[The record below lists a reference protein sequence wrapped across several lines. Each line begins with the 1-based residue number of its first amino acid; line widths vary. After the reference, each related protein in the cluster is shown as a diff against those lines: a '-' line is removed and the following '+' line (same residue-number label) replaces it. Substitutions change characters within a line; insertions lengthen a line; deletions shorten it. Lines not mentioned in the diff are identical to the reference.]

1 MITSEVKSK
10 DTTWQFVVGDI
21 PFSLD
26 KLIDEVVN
34 FDEEWKLDTSRQ
46 DKLATHK
53 DTEMFQLR
61 FMDYWWEVGQGNLSE
76 DINSLKDPESQL
88 VMNNLYKHLEYI
100 YDAKVVRCEIVKMHA
115 NSHIPPHIDSGE
127 FLYLGRRIHVPL
139 ITNKD
144 IMFTVLNHSLNME
157 VGKWYDINNS
167 LPHSVDNPT
176 DTERVHII
184 IDLIFNNLLE
194 NSPK

>member
-26 KLIDEVVN
+26 KLIEEVSC

-61 FMDYWWEVGQGNLSE
+61 FTDYRWQIGHG
-76 DINSLKDPESQL
+76 DISRDVNSLKSDEAKSIMSNIYL
-88 VMNNLYKHLEYI
+88 HLEEL
-100 YDAKVVRCEIVKMHA
+100 YDAKVIRCEIVKMHKH
-115 NSHIPPHIDSGE
+115 SSIRTHIDSGE

-144 IMFTVLNHSLNME
+144 IIFTVFDHPINME
-157 VGKWYDINNS
+157 VGKWYDINNA
-167 LPHSVDNPT
+167 LPHSVNNPT
-176 DTERVHII
+176 DVDRVHII
-184 IDLIFNNLLE
+184 VDLMHKGALGI
-194 NSPK
+194 

>member
-10 DTTWQFVVGDI
+10 DTTWQFVIGDI

-26 KLIDEVVN
+26 KLIEEVSN

-61 FMDYWWEVGQGNLSE
+61 FMDYWWEVGQGNLSKNINNLKN
-76 DINSLKDPESQL
+76 DKSQDTINS
-88 VMNNLYKHLEYI
+88 LYKHLEDL
-100 YDAKVVRCEIVKMHA
+100 YDAKVVRCEIVKMHKH
-115 NSHIPPHIDSGE
+115 SSIPTHIDSGE

-139 ITNKD
+139 VTNKD
-144 IMFTVLNHSLNME
+144 ITFTVLNHSLNMQ

-176 DTERVHII
+176 DTERIHII
-184 IDLIFNNLLE
+184 IDLIFNNLLD
-194 NSPK
+194 K

>member
-10 DTTWQFVVGDI
+10 DTTWQFVIGDV

-26 KLIDEVVN
+26 KLIEEVSN

-61 FMDYWWEVGQGNLSE
+61 FMDYWWEVGQGNLSKNINNLKN
-76 DINSLKDPESQL
+76 DKSQNTINSL
-88 VMNNLYKHLEYI
+88 YKYLEDL
-100 YDAKVVRCEIVKMHA
+100 YDAKVVRCEIVKMHKH
-115 NSHIPPHIDSGE
+115 SSIPTHIDSGE

-139 ITNKD
+139 VTNKD
-144 IMFTVLNHSLNME
+144 ITFTVLNHSLNMQ

-176 DTERVHII
+176 DTERIHII
-184 IDLIFNNLLE
+184 IDLIFNNLLD
-194 NSPK
+194 K

>member
-10 DTTWQFVVGDI
+10 DTSWQFVIGDI
-21 PFSLD
+21 PFSLN
-26 KLIDEVVN
+26 KLIEEVSN

-61 FMDYWWEVGQGNLSE
+61 FMDYWWEVGQGNLSKN
-76 DINSLKDPESQL
+76 INNLKNDESQNI
-88 VMNNLYKHLEYI
+88 MNSLYKHLEDL
-100 YDAKVVRCEIVKMHA
+100 YDAKVVRCEIVKMHKH
-115 NSHIPPHIDSGE
+115 SSIPTHIDSGE

-139 ITNKD
+139 VTNKD
-144 IMFTVLNHSLNME
+144 ITFTVLNHSLNMQ

-176 DTERVHII
+176 DTERIHII
-184 IDLIFNNLLE
+184 IDLIFNNLLD
-194 NSPK
+194 K

>member
-1 MITSEVKSK
+1 MITSEIKNK
-10 DTTWQFVVGDI
+10 DTTWQFLIGEI

-26 KLIDEVVN
+26 ALIKDVAN

-61 FMDYWWEVGQGNLSE
+61 FMDYWWEVGQGNLSK
-76 DINSLKDPESQL
+76 DINKLKNTESEL
-88 VMNNLYKHLEYI
+88 VINRIYKYLEEL
-100 YDAKVVRCEIVKMHA
+100 YDAKVVRCEIVKMHGK
-115 NSHIPPHIDSGE
+115 SSIPAHIDSGE
-127 FLYLGRRIHVPL
+127 FLYLGRRIHIPL

-144 IMFTVLNHSLNME
+144 VIFTILNHSLNME

-176 DTERVHII
+176 DQERTHII
-184 IDLIFNNLLE
+184 IDLISNSLLD
-194 NSPK
+194 K

>member
-1 MITSEVKSK
+1 MITSEIKNK
-10 DTTWQFVVGDI
+10 DTSWQFLIGEI

-26 KLIDEVVN
+26 ALIEDVAN

-61 FMDYWWEVGQGNLSE
+61 FMDYWWEVGQGNLSKE
-76 DINSLKDPESQL
+76 INELKNVESRL
-88 VMNNLYKHLEYI
+88 IMNNIYKYLEDI
-100 YDAKVVRCEIVKMHA
+100 YDAKVVRCEIVKMHG
-115 NSHIPPHIDSGE
+115 NSSIPAHIDSGE
-127 FLYLGRRIHVPL
+127 FLYLGRRIHIPL

-144 IMFTVLNHSLNME
+144 VIFTILNHSLNME

-176 DTERVHII
+176 DKERTHII
-184 IDLIFNNLLE
+184 IDLISNNLLE
-194 NSPK
+194 K